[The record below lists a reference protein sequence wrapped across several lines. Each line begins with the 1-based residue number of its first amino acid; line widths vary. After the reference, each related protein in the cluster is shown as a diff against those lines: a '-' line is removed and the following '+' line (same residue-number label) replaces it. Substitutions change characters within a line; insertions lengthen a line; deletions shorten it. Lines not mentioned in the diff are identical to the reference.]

1 MDDRVLRELPPL
13 LENDF
18 MYVADRRKKEFTY
31 PIHKHEVFELN
42 YVENGEGVLRIVGD
56 SSETIGNRE
65 LVLITSPDLEHVW
78 SQGTCNSEEIRE
90 ITIQF
95 FFNFNSS
102 DSIFCRTPMLPIKHL
117 FEKARKGVA
126 FTPEAIEE
134 VYPLLNSLSTKK
146 DKFYSVIDF
155 LTILYKLSLAD
166 GTRELAT
173 SSFAKVDVDSDS
185 RRILKVKDYISK
197 HFTHEI
203 RLAELADLVG
213 IRLRRSA
220 VSSSFAPARR
230 SATTSWRC
238 ALAWQPDSLWTR
250 RTASARYVMVADS
263 TRSAT
268 STAFSVSIKVAAP
281 RSFAR
286 NTSRRRLS
294 CKALMQERS

>member
-78 SQGTCNSEEIRE
+78 AQGTCHSEEIRE

-95 FFNFNSS
+95 FFDFNSS
-102 DSIFCRTPMLPIKHL
+102 SSLFCRTPMLPIKNL

-197 HFTHEI
+197 HFTEEI
-203 RLAELADLVG
+203 RLADLADLVG
-213 IRLRRSA
+213 MSPTSFSRFFKLRSGKTLSDYIVEMRLG
-220 VSSSFAPARR
+220 
-230 SATTSWRC
+230 
-238 ALAWQPDSLWTR
+238 
-250 RTASARYVMVADS
+250 
-263 TRSAT
+263 
-268 STAFSVSIKVAAP
+268 VAA
-281 RSFAR
+281 RQLVDTTDSISEICYGCGF
-286 NTSRRRLS
+286 NTLSNFNRLFRKYKGCS
-294 CKALMQERS
+294 PTEFREKYFKTKVIV

>member
-78 SQGTCNSEEIRE
+78 AQGTCHSEEIRE

-95 FFNFNSS
+95 FFDFNSS
-102 DSIFCRTPMLPIKHL
+102 SSLFSRTPMLPIKHL
-117 FEKARKGVA
+117 FEKARKGVV

-197 HFTHEI
+197 HFTKEI
-203 RLAELADLVG
+203 RLADLADLVG
-213 IRLRRSA
+213 MSPTSFSRFFKLRSGKTLSDYIVEMRLG
-220 VSSSFAPARR
+220 
-230 SATTSWRC
+230 
-238 ALAWQPDSLWTR
+238 
-250 RTASARYVMVADS
+250 
-263 TRSAT
+263 
-268 STAFSVSIKVAAP
+268 VAA
-281 RSFAR
+281 RKLVDTTDSISEICYGCGF
-286 NTSRRRLS
+286 NTLSNFNRLFRKYKGCS
-294 CKALMQERS
+294 PTEFREKYFKTKVIV